1 MTAPAEFVPHSLLH
15 SAIRFMILLTV
26 FQKLRTVRY
35 IHWHFLRLGYYWSQT
50 RLENASERN
59 KVDVTAFE
67 YVRNQWPERR
77 SRSSSYHW
85 SWCSTAVCSATDHR
99 CKKRFFTFFTS
110 MPRTYISRYGPF
122 SFRLSAPTAWTE
134 LKDSDIS
141 RTQVKSGRKTW
152 LFERA

>member
-1 MTAPAEFVPHSLLH
+1 MCEINDLNDVLVPVHITEAGARLR
-15 SAIRFMILLTV
+15 SAV
-26 FQKLRTVRY
+26 PRT
-35 IHWHFLRLGYYWSQT
+35 I
-50 RLENASERN
+50 
-59 KVDVTAFE
+59 DVKN
-67 YVRNQWPERR
+67 V
-77 SRSSSYHW
+77 
-85 SWCSTAVCSATDHR
+85 
-99 CKKRFFTFFTS
+99 FFTFFTS